1 MAVIGIESSAHTLGI
16 GIVDEGRV
24 LANVRRMYKITNT
37 GIIPVKV
44 SDFHERGLK
53 RTLVEALRTARIGI
67 EDIDA
72 IGFTKGP
79 GIGPCLRVGQLA
91 AGALS
96 LGYGIP
102 LYAVNHGVAHIEIA
116 KHLGKM
122 VDPLAVYVSGGNS
135 QILGL
140 VDEPFRHYKVFGETF
155 DIGVG
160 NMLDSFAREA
170 GLNPA
175 WGSTVAR
182 VAEGGRYIGMPY
194 TVKGMDFTFTG
205 LLTHAVRLLSDR
217 PLRDVAFSIQETAFS
232 MICEATE
239 RALLLSGKR
248 GLVLSGGVAQ
258 SKRLSEM
265 MEKVTASHDVGFF
278 IAPDEFNA
286 DNGAMIAL
294 VAEKMANAGMRSVR
308 GPGEIN
314 QKYRVDAAAIGWDQ

>member
-16 GIVDEGRV
+16 GIVKEGRV
-24 LANVRRMYKITNT
+24 LANVRRMYRITDK

-44 SDFHERGLK
+44 SDFHANGL
-53 RTLVEALRTARIGI
+53 RATLAEALRKAHVTM

-72 IGFTKGP
+72 VGFTRGP

-96 LGYGIP
+96 LGCGIP

-116 KHLGKM
+116 KHLGRM
-122 VDPLAVYVSGGNS
+122 RDPLAVYVSGGNS

-140 VDEPFRHYKVFGETF
+140 VEEPFRHYKVFGETF

-160 NMLDSFAREA
+160 NMLDNFARQA

-175 WGSTVAR
+175 WGSTVAQ
-182 VAEGGRYIGMPY
+182 AAIGGRYIDMPY

-205 LLTHAVRLLSDR
+205 LLTYAVKLLQKE
-217 PLRDVAFSIQETAFS
+217 PLRDVAFSMQETAFS

-248 GLVLSGGVAQ
+248 GIVLSGGVAQ
-258 SKRLSEM
+258 SKRLAEM
-265 MEKVTASHDVGFF
+265 MREVASEHGVRFF
-278 IAPDEFNA
+278 IAPNEFNA

-294 VAEKMANAGMRSVR
+294 VAEKMAEAGMKSVR

-314 QKYRVDAAAIGWDQ
+314 QKYRVDAAEIGWEG